1 MGKQT
6 HDVLRIKDYNQIA
19 KILYSPV
26 HLRTENQ
33 RISEA
38 KRVLSG
44 EYLGASEVNI
54 IINQRN
60 RSAYN
65 LAQEK
70 VGIIERKEVDNI
82 YTRYGQAMEP
92 LIINDVEK
100 LGYHFMVEKKRCH
113 EYKLSGVVDGIDHRQ
128 KIILEVKTFT
138 NQPDMESYI
147 NQIHVY
153 FHIWK
158 YDKAILALY
167 QRSEV
172 FDANHIE
179 LYNID
184 KDSARL
190 SMILDKVTEFWKK
203 CEILKT
209 DKEMKK
215 KQFDALEVL

>member
-1 MGKQT
+1 MAKQT
-6 HDVLRIKDYNQIA
+6 QDVFRIKDYNKIA
-19 KILYSPV
+19 EVLYSPV
-26 HLRTENQ
+26 HIREENKRVTET
-33 RISEA
+33 

-54 IINQRN
+54 VINQRN

-92 LIINDVEK
+92 LIINDIEK
-100 LGYHFMVEKKRCH
+100 LGYHFMTEKKRCH

-128 KIILEVKTFT
+128 RIILEVKTFT

-153 FHIWK
+153 FHIWQMH
-158 YDKAILALY
+158 KAILALY
-167 QRSEV
+167 QRSDH
-172 FDANHIE
+172 FDANNIE

-190 SMILDKVTEFWKK
+190 DMILNKVTEFWQK
-203 CEILKT
+203 CKILKA
-209 DKEMKK
+209 DREMKK
-215 KQFDALEVL
+215 KQFDALEV

>member
-1 MGKQT
+1 MAKQT
-6 HDVLRIKDYNQIA
+6 QEMLGVKNYNQIA
-19 KILYSPV
+19 EILYSPV
-26 HLRTENQ
+26 HIREENKRVTET
-33 RISEA
+33 

-92 LIINDVEK
+92 LIINDIEK
-100 LGYHFMVEKKRCH
+100 LGYQFMTEKKRCH
-113 EYKLSGVVDGIDHRQ
+113 EYKLSGVVDGIDHR
-128 KIILEVKTFT
+128 KRIILEVKTFT

-158 YDKAILALY
+158 MDKAILALY
-167 QRSEV
+167 QRSDH
-172 FDANHIE
+172 FDANNIE

-190 SMILDKVTEFWKK
+190 DMILNKVIEFWRK

-209 DKEMKK
+209 DREMKK
-215 KQFDALEVL
+215 KQFDALGV